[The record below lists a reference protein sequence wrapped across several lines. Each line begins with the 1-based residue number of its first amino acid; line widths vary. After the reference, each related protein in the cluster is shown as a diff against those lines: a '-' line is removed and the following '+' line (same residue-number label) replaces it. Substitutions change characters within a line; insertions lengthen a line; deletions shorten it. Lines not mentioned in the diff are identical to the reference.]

1 MEAPAP
7 TAVRV
12 RRRVRGTAEW
22 EDWLGEDAEGRTVR
36 VRRLLAE
43 RFRAPAGRAALQEIV
58 HHAIALRPPQA
69 LGVLGFLEIEGEPAL
84 ILEHLPG
91 VSARAL
97 ITHHTNITPAVAVW
111 IAREIARA
119 WAELEVERGHRAP
132 ALLDLDDLHF
142 DAEGQVR
149 LEAFALWVGPALGA
163 GAGAG
168 SAAGAIGAILEALT
182 RASVQS
188 VPQALTALLARC
200 GPDGLLRDLRTLE
213 DALSRVFY
221 AELGGDDARD
231 GHLALAS
238 LVKSAVAASSD
249 EVDTNDSA
257 GTEPPSVD
265 SRPRGHLTRAL
276 ESRDARVVPQPL
288 SSDDYD
294 VSSVRAD
301 PPSVRADAP
310 SARADAP
317 SVPSPAIAPN
327 RPAHSP
333 LVGPPA
339 PPAALAQRPLPSPSS
354 LSADEIKRT
363 RPAVAALWF
372 SLGFITALAVVATIQ
387 LVLQRREPPAVIE
400 IGGGAPAAP
409 IEPRAAPAQ
418 REASAEPR

>member
-1 MEAPAP
+1 MMGMEAPAP

-12 RRRVRGTAEW
+12 RRRIRGTADW

-43 RFRAPAGRAALQEIV
+43 RFRGPAGQATLQGAFRHAL
-58 HHAIALRPPQA
+58 ALRPPQA
-69 LGVLGFLEIEGEPAL
+69 LGVLGFCEIEGAPAL

-97 ITHHTNITPAVAVW
+97 ITHHSNITPALAVW

-119 WAELEVERGHRAP
+119 WAELDVERGHRP
-132 ALLDLDDLHF
+132 AAVLDLDDLHF

-149 LEAFALWVGPALGA
+149 LEAFALWVAPALGG

-182 RASVQS
+182 RATVHS
-188 VPQALTALLARC
+188 VPHAMTALLARC
-200 GPDGLLRDLRTLE
+200 GPDGLLRDLRALE

-231 GHLALAS
+231 GHVALAS
-238 LVKSAVAASSD
+238 LVKATMAASSD

-257 GTEPPSVD
+257 AAESPSAA
-265 SRPRGHLTRAL
+265 SHPRGHLTRAL
-276 ESRDARVVPQPL
+276 ESRDAPVVPQPL

-301 PPSVRADAP
+301 T
-310 SARADAP
+310 P
-317 SVPSPAIAPN
+317 SVPSPMIAPN
-327 RPAHSP
+327 RLAHSP

-339 PPAALAQRPLPSPSS
+339 PPAALAPRPLPSSSS

-372 SLGFITALAVVATIQ
+372 ALGFITALAVVATIQ

-409 IEPRAAPAQ
+409 IEPRALPSQGGVAD
-418 REASAEPR
+418 EPR